1 MPSPA
6 LKASP
11 SGDERVVMIVATLV
25 CALTALVVTSLRVFI
40 RATIIRNFGWD
51 VGWRPTLPIHRR
63 AKVI

>member
-1 MPSPA
+1 
-6 LKASP
+6 
-11 SGDERVVMIVATLV
+11 MIVATLV